1 MNKFLQVLDDWATAR
16 NGIDYSFTK
25 AVFAVA
31 VVTISYK
38 FCVADSA
45 DYLGYAGGVTALIA
59 AMAAKYH
66 VEK

>member
-1 MNKFLQVLDDWATAR
+1 MNKFLQILKDWLTAR
-16 NGIDYSFTK
+16 NGEDYSLTK
-25 AVFAVA
+25 LAFIAAVG
-31 VVTISYK
+31 TISYK
-38 FCVADSA
+38 FCVAESV